1 MARGV
6 LLEFAR
12 TLAEKHGIRQDDAQ
26 SFLDNFVS
34 VLNDGLRDEKL
45 VKVKGLGTFK
55 VIETKDRAS
64 VNVNTGERIVIEG
77 RGKIT
82 FTPDSVMKELVN
94 KPFSQFETV
103 VLNEGVEFDDNQ
115 EIPGDEDNAPSEDV
129 LEPIENQPDADKA
142 AMNPQ
147 TLLGDTSYGDEAE
160 PAEPSEEPAEQSA
173 SEPEEVVAG
182 DTEQPVNQVEE
193 VVAGDTEQPVEEP
206 EEVHPEDTEQPA
218 DPVEAAIAE
227 EAEQPVVLPEEPV
240 SEQPVQQAVAPEVA
254 ISEEQQQE
262 TEQDEADV
270 TDKTNKATKNNQ
282 NNTETENEE
291 TTMEEKTSIWGKL
304 LSYLIVV
311 LVSLGIGYYLGMKNS
326 KVYIPMGQSEMIN
339 GEFIDSTSTDSLRRL
354 DSINTAR
361 EARIKARVDSL
372 TRLREAR
379 NESIN
384 AKKNAYPAPQVQ
396 AAPSAET
403 KAPAPAAAQNNV
415 AEKTKKEAPV
425 VEKAVP
431 LPQGDNSK
439 GLNMVKQMAKT
450 GAYTIVGTQ
459 ETVTVKAGQTM
470 KSISKFYFGDGMEC
484 YLQAY
489 NGVTEVKEGMKLRI
503 PKLQIKKK
511 K

>member
-12 TLAEKHGIRQDDAQ
+12 ILAEKHGIRQDDAQ

-115 EIPGDEDNAPSEDV
+115 EIPGDEDIAPSEDV
-129 LEPIENQPDADKA
+129 LEPIENQPDADRA

-147 TLLGDTSYGDEAE
+147 TLLGDMSYADEAE
-160 PAEPSEEPAEQSA
+160 PAEPSEEPAEQPVT
-173 SEPEEVVAG
+173 EPEEVIAG
-182 DTEQPVNQVEE
+182 DTEQP
-193 VVAGDTEQPVEEP
+193 
-206 EEVHPEDTEQPA
+206 A
-218 DPVEAAIAE
+218 DRV
-227 EAEQPVVLPEEPV
+227 EEPV

-403 KAPAPAAAQNNV
+403 KAPAPAAVQNNV

-439 GLNMVKQMAKT
+439 GLNMAKQMAKT